1 MPAAYPTPASLT
13 PTFPFPAALRQ
24 RAVIS
29 NADFGPAAPAFG
41 ACCILAEISAACG
54 RAGDTYAPPG
64 GRGAEGVPDGGGAD
78 G

>member
-24 RAVIS
+24 RAVIY

-54 RAGDTYAPPG
+54 GPVIRMLPRR
-64 GRGAEGVPDGGGAD
+64 RGAEGVPDGGGAD